1 MNKLKKKYIFLFII
15 VIIGVVI
22 GVLFSNILSTNDE
35 KLVYTQ
41 LSSFFNNIKND
52 EKINYLANLWTNLKN
67 NLFYLI
73 AIWIFGLSVIG
84 LIINNFLL
92 FFKSFTLGF
101 IIGSI
106 INTYLYSGLVLSF
119 AYIFPN
125 LLINLFVYIIMVY
138 YANDIS
144 LKLFN
149 VLFKKKEQQFG
160 IIIKKYLKLL
170 GILSLIIFLS
180 SLYETFITP
189 FVLKLFSFL
198 IK

>member
-125 LLINLFVYIIMVY
+125 LLINLFVYIIIVY

-160 IIIKKYLKLL
+160 LIIKKYLKLL
-170 GILSLIIFLS
+170 GILSIIIFLS